1 MQHAKSTHDRKGT
14 SILELLFSL
23 SIMSTI
29 LMSVF
34 AIIQRDTS
42 LAQSTLGISLAET
55 KAQQMLRKIETELA
69 DARGANPIARLTA
82 PLEEGNSMELSVD
95 STLGFPDQGILLLE
109 RGSQNEERLLY
120 ESNSLSD
127 NSFTSLF
134 RGKQCTVDVSH
145 AAHTEL
151 IWAGLAEVVSL
162 GPDSGASDYDGLAT
176 GYRGDMFFR
185 GDGYGFS
192 YRVPIDPTQS
202 VPPNYLGSDDQLQ
215 WGHVLRQPD
224 GSEAPDLGAWACLYF
239 VPKFTFSESTSGDD
253 VNRDGDT
260 TDIFDVGQIRRR
272 IWSAACSTGEE
283 PYTLAMT
290 VHKHVQKHRLDLKI
304 LATDISTRVLAHAQA
319 GIYDEDRL
327 VTVPDPLKSK
337 YFRAQLGQGTQ
348 SYAVS
353 EQLKQM
359 IMFHRLNFTV
369 FPYPIKGM
377 FDVIFCRNAMIYFDR
392 DLRTRMVREF
402 ARLLKPGGILMIGHS
417 ETLMGLDNL
426 YRTIKPSVYLRL
438 NDGVDG

>member
-272 IWSAACSTGEE
+272 IWSTNDPNKAASELGMGPSNILQERCEWGSDLNGDGFEDPIFLWDRGSRRLQISLFILGRTNADQ
-283 PYTLAMT
+283 PI
-290 VHKHVQKHRLDLKI
+290 VRQVQ
-304 LATDISTRVLAHAQA
+304 SVLF
-319 GIYDEDRL
+319 L
-327 VTVPDPLKSK
+327 
-337 YFRAQLGQGTQ
+337 
-348 SYAVS
+348 
-353 EQLKQM
+353 
-359 IMFHRLNFTV
+359 
-369 FPYPIKGM
+369 
-377 FDVIFCRNAMIYFDR
+377 RNIP
-392 DLRTRMVREF
+392 E
-402 ARLLKPGGILMIGHS
+402 S
-417 ETLMGLDNL
+417 
-426 YRTIKPSVYLRL
+426 
-438 NDGVDG
+438 